1 MGSILTK
8 KIFQSY
14 PNSFSAFNVCGR
26 RGVGKTAYS
35 LWALHDAFVLMGYTN
50 NGAWREALSC
60 LKFKLVDV
68 VSYLKDAV
76 DRDEKKVCLIWD
88 DARVHASGG
97 QYFIQ
102 PKMVI
107 KLGGL
112 MDTIRTAVSC
122 LILTMPTQ
130 HGLLGVLKNYD
141 DYLVKIK
148 YADAGGFNRIAT
160 GYLWTTLPAGQRRIY
175 TKFHD
180 KYSCRLPN
188 WLYNKYMIQRKNAL
202 KDVLADLEEEV
213 KE

>member
-14 PNSFSAFNVCGR
+14 PNSFTAFNICGR
-26 RGVGKTAYS
+26 RGIGKSSYS
-35 LWALHDAFVLMGYTN
+35 LWALHDAFVLMGYTHN
-50 NGAWREALSC
+50 QAWREALGC

-68 VSYLKDAV
+68 VAYLKDAV
-76 DRDEKKVCLIWD
+76 DNDEKKVCLIWD

-102 PKMVI
+102 TKMVI

-122 LILTMPTQ
+122 LILTMPSPK
-130 HGLLGVLKNYD
+130 GLLGVLKNYD

-148 YADAGGFNRIAT
+148 YAESGGFNRVAT

-188 WLYNKYMIQRKNAL
+188 WVYEKYMIERKNAL
-202 KDVLADLEEEV
+202 KDVLADLEQEV